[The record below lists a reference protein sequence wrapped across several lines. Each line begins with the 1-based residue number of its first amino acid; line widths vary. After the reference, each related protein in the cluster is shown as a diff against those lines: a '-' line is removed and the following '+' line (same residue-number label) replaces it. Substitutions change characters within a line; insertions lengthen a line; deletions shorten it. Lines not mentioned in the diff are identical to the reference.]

1 MALIE
6 EMELQGN
13 KWFRY
18 RSYIPLIFL
27 VVGLGVFAYSAWK
40 HLSVLEAYP
49 LYKNVFEN
57 VCLAVSLLGLAIRIY
72 TVGYTPANTSGRN
85 TKDGQ
90 VADELN
96 TTGIYST
103 VRNPLYLGNFLMWLG
118 IAMLTANIW
127 FIISFCFLYWIYY
140 ERIIFAEEQF
150 LRRKFGDVYLEW
162 TKVTPA
168 FFPKFSRYKK
178 PVYPFSWKKVLK
190 KEKNG
195 LAALF
200 IVFAIF
206 HITERLIGFYL
217 PQTPG
222 DAPMQFNY
230 ITIGTVGCLVTCV
243 LYLILKILKT
253 YTKVLDTEGR

>member
-1 MALIE
+1 MALVE

-27 VVGLGVFAYSAWK
+27 IVGLAVYAFSAWK
-40 HLSVLEAYP
+40 QLSIFEEYP
-49 LYKNVFEN
+49 CYKNLFEIC
-57 VCLAVSLLGLAIRIY
+57 CLAVSLLGLVIRIY

-85 TKDGQ
+85 TKAGQ

-96 TTGIYST
+96 TTGIYSI

-127 FIISFCFLYWIYY
+127 FIVSFCFLYWIYY

-150 LRRKFGDVYLEW
+150 LRKKFGDTYLNW
-162 TKVTPA
+162 TQVTPV
-168 FFPKFSRYKK
+168 FFPKFSQYKK
-178 PVYPFSWKKVLK
+178 PAYSFSWKKVLK

-200 IVFAIF
+200 IVFALF
-206 HITERLIGFYL
+206 QITERVIDIYITGKPIDNQLI
-217 PQTPG
+217 
-222 DAPMQFNY
+222 QFNY
-230 ITIGTVGCLVTCV
+230 ITIGCIATCV
-243 LYLILKILKT
+243 LYLILKIFKS
-253 YTKVLDTEGR
+253 YTKILDTEGR

>member
-27 VVGLGVFAYSAWK
+27 VAGAAVYAYSVWK
-40 HLSVLEAYP
+40 GMSIFEEYP
-49 LYKNVFEN
+49 CYKTPFEI
-57 VCLAVSLLGLAIRIY
+57 VCLAVSLLGLVVRIY

-96 TTGIYST
+96 TTGIYSM

-127 FIISFCFLYWIYY
+127 FIVSFCFLYWIYY

-150 LRRKFGDVYLEW
+150 LRKKFGDTYLNW
-162 TKVTPA
+162 TNVTPI
-168 FFPKFSRYKK
+168 FFPKFSQYKK
-178 PVYPFSWKKVLK
+178 PSYPFSWKKVLK

-206 HITERLIGFYL
+206 YVIEKLINNDPIQL
-217 PQTPG
+217 TH
-222 DAPMQFNY
+222 Y
-230 ITIGTVGCLVTCV
+230 IIIGCMVTCV
-243 LYLILKILKT
+243 LYFILKIFKK
-253 YTKVLDTEGR
+253 YTKILDSEGR

>member
-27 VVGLGVFAYSAWK
+27 VAGVAVYAYSTWK
-40 HLSVLEAYP
+40 HLSIWEEYP
-49 LYKNVFEN
+49 CYKQPFEIC
-57 VCLAVSLLGLAIRIY
+57 CLAVSLLGLIVRIY

-85 TKDGQ
+85 TKAGQ

-96 TTGIYST
+96 TTGIYSM

-127 FIISFCFLYWIYY
+127 FIVSFCFLYWIYY

-150 LRRKFGDVYLEW
+150 LRKKFGEVYLNW
-162 TKVTPA
+162 TNITPI
-168 FFPKFSRYKK
+168 FFPKFSQYKK
-178 PVYPFSWKKVLK
+178 PSYPFSWKKVLK

-200 IVFAIF
+200 IVFA
-206 HITERLIGFYL
+206 LFYAIEKFINNE
-217 PQTPG
+217 PV
-222 DAPMQFNY
+222 QFNHY
-230 ITIGTVGCLVTCV
+230 IIIGCIVTCV
-243 LYLILKILKT
+243 LYLILKIFKK
-253 YTKVLDTEGR
+253 YTKILDSEGR

>member
-27 VVGLGVFAYSAWK
+27 IVGLGVHAYNVSFKSEWRCC
-40 HLSVLEAYP
+40 LSILEEYP
-49 LYKNVFEN
+49 YYKNVFEI

-85 TKDGQ
+85 TKAGQ

-118 IAMLTANIW
+118 IAMLTANFW
-127 FIISFCFLYWIYY
+127 FIVSFCFLYWIYY

-150 LRRKFGDVYLEW
+150 LRQKFGDVYLNW
-162 TKVTPA
+162 THVTPP
-168 FFPKFSRYKK
+168 FFPKFSHYKK

-206 HITERLIGFYL
+206 YATEKVINNEPIQY
-217 PQTPG
+217 
-222 DAPMQFNY
+222 NY
-230 ITIGTVGCLVTCV
+230 ITIGCIVTCV
-243 LYLILKILKT
+243 LYLVLKIFKK

>member
-27 VVGLGVFAYSAWK
+27 IAGLAVYAYSEWK
-40 HLSVLEAYP
+40 QTSILKEYP
-49 LYKNVFEN
+49 DYEWLFQIC
-57 VCLAVSLLGLAIRIY
+57 CLAVSLLGLAIRIY

-96 TTGIYST
+96 TTGIYSII
-103 VRNPLYLGNFLMWLG
+103 RNPLYLGNFLMWLG
-118 IAMLTANIW
+118 IAMLTANVW
-127 FIISFCFLYWIYY
+127 FIVSFCLLYWIYY
-140 ERIIFAEEQF
+140 ERIIFSEEQF
-150 LRRKFGDVYLEW
+150 LRKKFGDVYLNW
-162 TKVTPA
+162 TNVTPV

-178 PVYPFSWKKVLK
+178 PTYPFSWKKVLK

-200 IVFAIF
+200 IVFAMFDIAGK
-206 HITERLIGFYL
+206 LINDKPL
-217 PQTPG
+217 
-222 DAPMQFNY
+222 QFNY
-230 ITIGTVGCLVTCV
+230 ITIGCIVTCV
-243 LYLILKILKT
+243 IYLVLKIFKN
-253 YTKVLDTEGR
+253 YTKLLDSEGR

>member
-27 VVGLGVFAYSAWK
+27 VVGLAIFGYSVWKGNSIFA
-40 HLSVLEAYP
+40 EYP
-49 LYKNVFEN
+49 DYKMPFEL

-85 TKDGQ
+85 TKAGQ

-118 IAMLTANIW
+118 IAMLTANFW
-127 FIISFCFLYWIYY
+127 FVVAFCFLYWIYY

-150 LRRKFGDVYLEW
+150 LRKKFGDVYLDW
-162 TKVTPA
+162 TRVTPP
-168 FFPKFSRYKK
+168 FFPKFSRCKK
-178 PVYPFSWKKVLK
+178 NVYPFSWKKVMK

-200 IVFAIF
+200 IVFTLFYVAERAI
-206 HITERLIGFYL
+206 ELYVLEKPIGEL
-217 PQTPG
+217 VQI
-222 DAPMQFNY
+222 NY
-230 ITIGTVGCLVTCV
+230 ITIGCAATCV
-243 LYLILKILKT
+243 LYFILKILKK
-253 YTKVLDTEGR
+253 YTKVLDSEGR